1 MTPVSIGNQ
10 DKNMNMITRIHA
22 LSPSP
27 PITHFSAVVYIK
39 GQNYEQTFVF
49 HLDKTGN
56 GIPMVQN

>member
-1 MTPVSIGNQ
+1 
-10 DKNMNMITRIHA
+10 MNMVTRIHA

-27 PITHFSAVVYIK
+27 PITRFSAVVYIK
-39 GQNYEQTFVF
+39 GQNYEQAFVF